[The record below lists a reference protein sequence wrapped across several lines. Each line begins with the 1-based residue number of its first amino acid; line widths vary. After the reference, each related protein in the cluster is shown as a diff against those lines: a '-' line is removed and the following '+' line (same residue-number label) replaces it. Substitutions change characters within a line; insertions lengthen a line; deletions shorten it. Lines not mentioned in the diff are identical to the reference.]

1 MSLTLH
7 FHPLASYCHKVLI
20 ALYENGT
27 PFTPN
32 MVDLANETERAAR
45 ENLALPMWAGIDAAT
60 QERVVSVIRE
70 ASTVGA
76 SA

>member
-32 MVDLANETERAAR
+32 IVDLANETERAAR
-45 ENLALPMWAGIDAAT
+45 ENLALPMWSGIPAEA

-70 ASTVGA
+70 AAAVRA
-76 SA
+76 